1 MEAICEKKKFNLSID
16 KQIFGL
22 SAKNRSLIHT
32 VNAGELRGAV
42 LSLPRFTLGL
52 SSSRKRER
60 FFNLGRSEILERA
73 AKPFGVYCFASFE
86 EVVFGKDRRESELN
100 GGGAFRILN
109 SPRNVDARLS
119 DVDGVR
125 VKGFLNTMVAPEDE
139 LENCSL
145 ARSFAR
151 ERMKND
157 VGDAS
162 LFPLVEI

>member
-1 MEAICEKKKFNLSID
+1 M
-16 KQIFGL
+16 
-22 SAKNRSLIHT
+22 
-32 VNAGELRGAV
+32 
-42 LSLPRFTLGL
+42 
-52 SSSRKRER
+52 
-60 FFNLGRSEILERA
+60 
-73 AKPFGVYCFASFE
+73 
-86 EVVFGKDRRESELN
+86 FGKDRRESELN

-125 VKGFLNTMVAPEDE
+125 VKGFLNTVAPEDE